1 MPLHRRHLLTLPL
14 AAAAGAALTTRA
26 AHAAPSAGGGRETG
40 GAAAP
45 ARPPADPPAAASVTS
60 VPFTSG
66 TEGYDTFRIPA
77 VVRTRRGTLVA
88 FAEGRAAS
96 GSDTGEIDVV
106 ARRSTDGGRTWGP
119 LVRVKGGDGDTHG
132 NPAPVVDPRTGR
144 ITLLTCRNAAGVT
157 EHQIMAGEATAEQ
170 TRRVFVQ
177 HSDDDGHTWSAPA
190 EITADVKEPG
200 WRWYATGPGH
210 ALALTTGPHRGRL
223 VVPANHSTAPPPGS
237 PDTGTE
243 AKYYGG
249 HCCYSDDGGRTW
261 RIGFT
266 DGTPDGTVN
275 ANESTAAQL
284 PDGRIYFNAR
294 DQHGTAEGT
303 RCDAHSADGGLTLTG
318 PYRPQP
324 ALTGP
329 VVQGSVLQP
338 TGGPLLYAGPADP
351 GSRARMTIR
360 ASRDGGVHWSAV
372 HEVSA
377 APAAYCD
384 LVQVDRT
391 TVGLLYETG
400 ERRPYETV
408 TFVRVPLAI
417 LRPPV

>member
-1 MPLHRRHLLTLPL
+1 MPVHRRHFAALPL
-14 AAAAGAALTTRA
+14 AAAGAALTART
-26 AHAAPSAGGGRETG
+26 AHAAGPGRGREEGTV
-40 GAAAP
+40 AP
-45 ARPPADPPAAASVTS
+45 SS
-60 VPFTSG
+60 VPFVSG

-96 GSDTGEIDVV
+96 GGDTGEIDVV

-119 LVRVKGGDGDTHG
+119 LYVVKGGDGDTHG

-144 ITLLTCRNAAGVT
+144 ITLLTCRNAAAVT
-157 EHQIMAGEATAEQ
+157 ERQIMAGEATAEQ

-177 HSDDDGHTWSAPA
+177 HSDDDGRTWSAPA
-190 EITADVKEPG
+190 EITADVKRPD

-210 ALALTTGPHRGRL
+210 ALALTAGPYRGRL
-223 VVPANHSTAPPPGS
+223 VVPANHSAAPPPGS

-243 AKYYGG
+243 ARYYGG

-261 RIGFT
+261 RIGFV
-266 DGTPDGTVN
+266 DGTPDGEVN

-284 PDGRIYFNAR
+284 PDGRVYFNAR
-294 DQHGTAEGT
+294 DQNGTAEGT
-303 RCDAHSADGGLTLTG
+303 RCDAHSTDGGRTLTG

-324 ALTGP
+324 ALVGP

-338 TGGPLLYAGPADP
+338 AGGPLLYAGPADP
-351 GSRARMTIR
+351 AARARMTIR
-360 ASRDGGVHWSAV
+360 ASTDGGVHWTAV

-377 APAAYCD
+377 LPAAYSD
-384 LVQVDRT
+384 LVQVDRH

-400 ERRPYETV
+400 EARPYETIG
-408 TFVRVPLAI
+408 FVRVPLRA
-417 LRPPV
+417 LRPAG